1 MRQDESLRKSS
12 SRKSS
17 NSHFEPF
24 HSRLR
29 GKENCTRN
37 WSKLVK
43 LVTKLTLQ
51 RDAARTDQ
59 ERTVFNRQIEATDR
73 QIDKQVYK
81 LYALTEKEIAIVES
95 SVIG

>member
-1 MRQDESLRKSS
+1 LVE
-12 SRKSS
+12 
-17 NSHFEPF
+17 
-24 HSRLR
+24 
-29 GKENCTRN
+29 
-37 WSKLVK
+37 LVK